1 MNCDGRI
8 GYFTRKIE
16 KSEERVST
24 VSGVKVRKQWS
35 LSVFQEFFYFFVFK
49 KKFNLAIF
57 HVMSNI
63 PT

>member
-24 VSGVKVRKQWS
+24 VSDVKVRKQWS
-35 LSVFQEFFYFFVFK
+35 LSVFQEFSYFFVLK